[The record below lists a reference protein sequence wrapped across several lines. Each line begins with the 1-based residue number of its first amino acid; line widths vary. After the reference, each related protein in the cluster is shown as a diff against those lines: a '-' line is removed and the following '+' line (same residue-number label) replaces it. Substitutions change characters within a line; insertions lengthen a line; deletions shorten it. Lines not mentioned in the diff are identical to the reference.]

1 MNEESKIDLVV
12 IKTICKT
19 LLAIFVVVGFVFVS
33 VCAINPKAAS
43 NYVSKNAQ
51 AVLLEKTYRK
61 SGQVVDLYNAIEM
74 NLSTEKYYTASKL
87 IEEMKERD
95 DYSEFCA
102 KVNQSAIAQT
112 TQKSRLVLVA
122 DYDSYLTSQLVKSYY
137 LSNFTDKAE
146 TLASKELTTNSNIYD
161 WCFGTYVDCVASDK
175 LLTQEERQKALNDIY
190 IKLYN
195 NLSIDQ
201 AINNNVNAV
210 GNPETLS
217 GLEKCMA
224 YYQIIRIRKT
234 QRILMY
240 ANGQDINTITE
251 EIETLIDKYEDS
263 VAALTL

>member
-33 VCAINPKAAS
+33 ICSINPKAAS

-51 AVLLEKTYRK
+51 AVLLEKTYYK
-61 SGQVVDLYNAIEM
+61 TGQVVDLYNAIEM

-87 IEEMKERD
+87 IEEMKKRD
-95 DYSEFCA
+95 DYNAFCV
-102 KVNQSAIAQT
+102 KVNQSAISQT
-112 TQKSRLVLVA
+112 TEKSRLVLVA

-137 LSNFTDKAE
+137 LSNFTDKASE
-146 TLASKELTTNSNIYD
+146 LAFKELTANSNVYD

-201 AINNNVNAV
+201 AININVNAV

-240 ANGQDINTITE
+240 ANGQDINDITE